1 MCIRDRYQR
10 RVHGCIKNKIIRI
23 TVIIKCLSQETQMAD
38 QILSKLQITIDN
50 LRYQQQVLLS
60 EVAEEKV
67 QLNDMVIEYDKMKKE
82 EEYLIGLIKEKNIAV
97 NEYNRMINE
106 SQTAY
111 DKLVENSTKL
121 LQALESEQNKFSQ
134 QGLLKKY

>member
-67 QLNDMVIEYDKMKKE
+67 QLNDMVIAVSYTHLRAHETRHDLVCRLLLEKKKKK
-82 EEYLIGLIKEKNIAV
+82 GKTKEQEKRNRKKKKKN
-97 NEYNRMINE
+97 R
-106 SQTAY
+106 
-111 DKLVENSTKL
+111 K
-121 LQALESEQNKFSQ
+121 
-134 QGLLKKY
+134 